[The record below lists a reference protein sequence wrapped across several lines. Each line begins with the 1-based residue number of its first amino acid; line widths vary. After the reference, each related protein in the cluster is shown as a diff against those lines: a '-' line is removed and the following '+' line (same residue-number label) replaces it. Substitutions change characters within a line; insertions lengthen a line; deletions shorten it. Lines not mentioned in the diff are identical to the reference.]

1 MKRYI
6 TLFALGL
13 YMTTWLPAQEVA
25 RVQVGDTQTTGIT
38 YNLPLTMVR
47 VVANASCTTVKA
59 GIFAPY
65 AEKYL
70 GVKDAPMEDR
80 VTWSITSVIVEAEAL
95 ADTSRTYHINFVDK
109 TAAPTF
115 YLAPGNILVGINR
128 EPERKCEIETL
139 ANAPESPKPAV
150 SAINVMTEELLKAGS
165 RTKQAEIAARQ
176 IFRIRESRLN
186 ILTGDVDNLPA
197 DGESF
202 HIVLDNLAAQEAAY
216 MELFTGTSATTT
228 TQREFL
234 YRPAQE
240 GSEVLFRFSRH
251 FGFVDADDLSG
262 EPYNITV
269 QVTDDKRTVPV
280 HLDAKGKAKPQ
291 ATGVAY
297 VVPGRARISIAQRG
311 KSWAEVEWPMAQFG
325 HVEFLP
331 ATQFVNKKAPSAAAT
346 LCPLTGALQLFQ
358 NEK

>member
-13 YMTTWLPAQEVA
+13 CMTWLPAQEVT
-25 RVQVGDTQTTGIT
+25 RVQVGDTQNTGIT

-59 GIFAPY
+59 GIFAPF

-70 GVKDAPMEDR
+70 GVKDAPMEDH
-80 VTWSITSVIVEAEAL
+80 VTWCITSVTVAAEAS

-109 TAAPTF
+109 AAAPTF
-115 YLAPGNILVGINR
+115 YLAPGNLLVGINR
-128 EPERKCEIETL
+128 EPEQKCGEMAL
-139 ANAPESPKPAV
+139 ANVPETPQSAV
-150 SAINVMTEELLKAGS
+150 HAIDVMTEELLKAGS

-197 DGESF
+197 DGASF
-202 HIVLDNLAAQEAAY
+202 QLVLDNLAAQEAAY

-234 YRPAQE
+234 YRPAAE

-262 EPYNITV
+262 EAYNIAV
-269 QVTDDKRTVPV
+269 QVTDDKRQVPV
-280 HLDAKGKAKPQ
+280 VADAKGKAKPQ

-297 VVPGRARISIAQRG
+297 AVPGRARITIAQRG
-311 KSWAEVEWPMAQFG
+311 KSWADVEWPMAQFG

-331 ATQFVNKKAPSAAAT
+331 ATQFVNKKAPSAAT

>member
-13 YMTTWLPAQEVA
+13 CMTWLPAQEVT
-25 RVQVGDTQTTGIT
+25 RVQVGDTQNTGIT

-47 VVANASCTTVKA
+47 VVANASCTMVKA
-59 GIFAPY
+59 GIFAPF

-70 GVKDAPMEDR
+70 GVKDAPMEDH
-80 VTWSITSVIVEAEAL
+80 VTWSITSVTVAAEAS

-109 TAAPTF
+109 AAAPTF
-115 YLAPGNILVGINR
+115 YLAPGNLLVGINR
-128 EPERKCEIETL
+128 EPEQKCGEMTL
-139 ANAPESPKPAV
+139 ANVPETPQPAV
-150 SAINVMTEELLKAGS
+150 HAIDVMTEELLKAGS

-197 DGESF
+197 DGASF
-202 HIVLDNLAAQEAAY
+202 QLVLDNLAAQEAAY

-234 YRPAQE
+234 YRPAAE

-262 EPYNITV
+262 EAYNITV
-269 QVTDDKRTVPV
+269 QVTDDNRQVPV
-280 HLDAKGKAKPQ
+280 VADAKGKAKPQ

-297 VVPGRARISIAQRG
+297 VVPGRARITIAQRG
-311 KSWAEVEWPMAQFG
+311 KSWADVEWPMAQFG

-331 ATQFVNKKAPSAAAT
+331 ATQFVNKKAPSAAT